1 MQCWWHCNMVALA
14 LSYCSMFDCFNQKL
28 HNLAKW
34 GCHSFHNIQ
43 MSVRGLTLG
52 CGYYVTYVLRITHAA
67 APVAMLVIFHVGTWT
82 NYQCVGCCLLP
93 NVHMSRVIHIFTT
106 SFQRRTGNV
115 KISFLLQSDLYGKL
129 VELGTLFRI
138 WVPIKTSKCSIN
150 QNDILFWMQI
160 LIKQLSQVLF
170 SSIKSMACRWTFFDN
185 G

>member
-1 MQCWWHCNMVALA
+1 MRLPF
-14 LSYCSMFDCFNQKL
+14 LSQHPDVCERAN
-28 HNLAKW
+28 
-34 GCHSFHNIQ
+34 
-43 MSVRGLTLG
+43 LG

-138 WVPIKTSKCSIN
+138 WVQAAWFEITYKNFKMFHQPNFVLNANFDKTALTNI
-150 QNDILFWMQI
+150 
-160 LIKQLSQVLF
+160 VLF
-170 SSIKSMACRWTFFDN
+170 KSNLWLKKSLANEPFLKMTAET
-185 G
+185 